1 MTTKKLTRKQ
11 RILVATTLFGMF
23 FGAGNLIFPVHL
35 GQMAGSNV
43 IPAIIGF
50 IITAVGIPIFG
61 VAAIGVTH
69 SDGLQTLSGK
79 VGKGYGIFFTCLLY
93 LTIGP
98 LFAIPRCATVSFT
111 TGVSP
116 MLPEA
121 AQPLALLL
129 FSAVFFAFVLFF
141 SLRPGKIT
149 VWIGKIINPVFLL
162 FLAVLVIAALLKPGA
177 SISDVAPTEP
187 YATKTSAFFSSFI
200 EGYGTM
206 DAIAGLAFGI
216 VVIDVIRRM
225 GVDNDDAVAVDVL
238 GSGVLTGL
246 LMAVIY
252 VVTILMGTQS
262 RGLFE
267 ISDNGGIALTQIA
280 GHYFGGVGQIILA
293 VTITFA
299 CLKTSIGLVTS
310 CSETFVKMTHGK
322 ISYKLWAILFT
333 LFSFAVSN
341 VGLSAIIEYSIPV
354 LMLIYP
360 PATALIILAFAGKL
374 FRHDRA
380 VYLSTM
386 IFTWAAAI
394 FDFFKTLP
402 AGVRTALR
410 LDAPVELL
418 LGGQQTFLRPVD
430 GRVTG
435 ELEADQPPQLFPL
448 LGPHHFPAQ
457 SIVADLIGIGAR
469 RGIGRHVLP
478 IAWHR
483 VGEEGQAIVKNRGRG
498 NQLSRVVIPQKP
510 KVSKMSVLIID
521 HGVKDKHAA
530 KLLIEGLPL
539 GLVVVDAGLQATVF
553 DDSPN
558 GDKGCVNVGEQFT
571 F

>member
-1 MTTKKLTRKQ
+1 MTIKKLTFKQ
-11 RILVATTLFGMF
+11 KLLVAGTLFGMF

-43 IPAIIGF
+43 WPAIVGF

-61 VAAIGVTH
+61 VAAIGITH
-69 SDGLQTLSGK
+69 SDGLQALSSK

-111 TGVSP
+111 TGVTP
-116 MLPEA
+116 MLGDGSKEG
-121 AQPLALLL
+121 LALLI
-129 FSAVFFAFVLFF
+129 FSAIFFVFVLFF

-149 VWIGKIINPVFLL
+149 LWIGKIINPIFLL
-162 FLAVLVIAALLKPGA
+162 FLAVLVIAALTHP
-177 SISDVAPTEP
+177 STSVSEVEP
-187 YATKTSAFFSSFI
+187 AEAYKTGAFFSSFI

-225 GVDNDDAVAVDVL
+225 GVSDDNAVAYDVL
-238 GSGVLTGL
+238 GSGVLTGI

-267 ISDNGGIALTQIA
+267 TSDNGGIALTQIA

-293 VTITFA
+293 ITITFA

-322 ISYKLWAILFT
+322 ISYPVWAVLFT

-360 PATALIILAFAGKL
+360 PAIALIALAFIGKH
-374 FRHDRA
+374 FQHDRA
-380 VYLSTM
+380 VYIAVM
-386 IFTWAAAI
+386 IGTWAAAI
-394 FDFFKTLP
+394 FDCMKTLP
-402 AGVRTALR
+402 AAVQASLHLEPLIAFADRYLPLFEKNLGW
-410 LDAPVELL
+410 LL
-418 LGGQQTFLRPVD
+418 
-430 GRVTG
+430 
-435 ELEADQPPQLFPL
+435 
-448 LGPHHFPAQ
+448 PA
-457 SIVADLIGIGAR
+457 LIGFVIG
-469 RGIGRHVLP
+469 L
-478 IAWHR
+478 
-483 VGEEGQAIVKNRGRG
+483 AIHG
-498 NQLSRVVIPQKP
+498 
-510 KVSKMSVLIID
+510 SK
-521 HGVKDKHAA
+521 KKKAA
-530 KLLIEGLPL
+530 
-539 GLVVVDAGLQATVF
+539 
-553 DDSPN
+553 
-558 GDKGCVNVGEQFT
+558 
-571 F
+571 

>member
-1 MTTKKLTRKQ
+1 MTVKKLTMRQK
-11 RILVATTLFGMF
+11 ILVAGTLFGMF

-35 GQMAGSNV
+35 GQLAGRNV

-50 IITAVGIPIFG
+50 IVTAVGIPIFG
-61 VAAIGVTH
+61 VAAIGITH
-69 SDGLQTLSGK
+69 SDGLQTLSSK
-79 VGKGYGIFFTCLLY
+79 VGKVYGIFFTCLLY

-111 TGVSP
+111 TGVAP
-116 MLPEA
+116 MLLDPSKEW
-121 AQPLALLL
+121 LALLI
-129 FSAVFFAFVLFF
+129 FSAIFFAFVLFF

-149 VWIGKIINPVFLL
+149 VWIGKIINPIFLL
-162 FLAVLVIAALLKPGA
+162 FLAVLVIAALTNPGA
-177 SISDVAPTEP
+177 SIAAVEP
-187 YATKTSAFFSSFI
+187 VEAYATGTSSFFSSFI

-216 VVIDVIRRM
+216 VVVDVIRRM

-238 GSGVLTGL
+238 GSGALTGI

-252 VVTILMGTQS
+252 IVTILMGTQS

-322 ISYKLWAILFT
+322 LSYKAWAILFT

-360 PATALIILAFAGKL
+360 PAIALIILAFISSWNEYMAPLIFLVKKEL
-374 FRHDRA
+374 YTVSQNIQWYMLDEFKEHN
-380 VYLSTM
+380 LTM
-386 IFTWAAAI
+386 AAA
-394 FDFFKTLP
+394 T
-402 AGVRTALR
+402 
-410 LDAPVELL
+410 
-418 LGGQQTFLRPVD
+418 
-430 GRVTG
+430 
-435 ELEADQPPQLFPL
+435 
-448 LGPHHFPAQ
+448 
-457 SIVADLIGIGAR
+457 S
-469 RGIGRHVLP
+469 
-478 IAWHR
+478 
-483 VGEEGQAIVKNRGRG
+483 AIVP
-498 NQLSRVVIPQKP
+498 VVILFIVGQKYF
-510 KVSKMSVLIID
+510 VEGIATS
-521 HGVKDKHAA
+521 GVK
-530 KLLIEGLPL
+530 G
-539 GLVVVDAGLQATVF
+539 
-553 DDSPN
+553 
-558 GDKGCVNVGEQFT
+558 
-571 F
+571 

>member
-1 MTTKKLTRKQ
+1 MTIKKLTFKQ
-11 RILVATTLFGMF
+11 KLLVAGTLFGMF

-43 IPAIIGF
+43 WPAIVGF

-61 VAAIGVTH
+61 VAAIGITH
-69 SDGLQTLSGK
+69 SDGLQALSSK

-111 TGVSP
+111 TGVTP
-116 MLPEA
+116 MLGDGSKEW
-121 AQPLALLL
+121 LALLI
-129 FSAVFFAFVLFF
+129 FSAIFFAFVLIF

-149 VWIGKIINPVFLL
+149 LWIGKIINPIFLL
-162 FLAVLVIAALLKPGA
+162 FLAVLVIAALTHP
-177 SISDVAPTEP
+177 STSVSEVEP
-187 YATKTSAFFSSFI
+187 AEAYKTGAFFSSFI

-225 GVDNDDAVAVDVL
+225 GVSDDNAVAYDVL
-238 GSGVLTGL
+238 GSGVLTGI

-267 ISDNGGIALTQIA
+267 TSDNGGIALTQIA

-293 VTITFA
+293 ITITFA

-322 ISYKLWAILFT
+322 ISYPVWAVLFT

-360 PATALIILAFAGKL
+360 PAIALIALAFIGKH
-374 FRHDRA
+374 FQHDRA
-380 VYLSTM
+380 VYIAVM
-386 IFTWAAAI
+386 IGTWAAAI
-394 FDFFKTLP
+394 FDCMKTLP
-402 AGVRTALR
+402 AAVQASLH
-410 LDAPVELL
+410 LELL
-418 LGGQQTFLRPVD
+418 IAFADRYLPLFEKNLGW
-430 GRVTG
+430 
-435 ELEADQPPQLFPL
+435 L
-448 LGPHHFPAQ
+448 LPA
-457 SIVADLIGIGAR
+457 LIGFVIG
-469 RGIGRHVLP
+469 L
-478 IAWHR
+478 
-483 VGEEGQAIVKNRGRG
+483 AIH
-498 NQLSRVVIPQKP
+498 LSK
-510 KVSKMSVLIID
+510 KK
-521 HGVKDKHAA
+521 KAA
-530 KLLIEGLPL
+530 
-539 GLVVVDAGLQATVF
+539 
-553 DDSPN
+553 
-558 GDKGCVNVGEQFT
+558 
-571 F
+571 